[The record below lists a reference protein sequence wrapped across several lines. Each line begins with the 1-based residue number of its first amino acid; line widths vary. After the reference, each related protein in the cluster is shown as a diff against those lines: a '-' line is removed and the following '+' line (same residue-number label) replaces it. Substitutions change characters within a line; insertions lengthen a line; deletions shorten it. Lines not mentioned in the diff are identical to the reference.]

1 MFLCRDL
8 AGNKNRFSI
17 SFKDGNLVFASEI
30 KTLLKHPSID
40 SVVDKD
46 GFLEL
51 ISLGP
56 ARNLGDGIFRDIK
69 EVPPANCLD
78 F

>member
-1 MFLCRDL
+1 MGIKPLFY
-8 AGNKNRFSI
+8 

-69 EVPPANCLD
+69 EVPPANYLI
-78 F
+78 FNTGN

>member
-1 MFLCRDL
+1 MLTSYIEFGKDCVNYINGIFAFGIWDEYNRELFLCRDPL
-8 AGNKNRFSI
+8 GIKPLFY

-46 GFLEL
+46 GF
-51 ISLGP
+51 
-56 ARNLGDGIFRDIK
+56 
-69 EVPPANCLD
+69 
-78 F
+78 